1 MLFLIFT
8 AFCYVHNQILL
19 WKRNNSNNNSFHC
32 QHFVE
37 KENYTKHNILALYSQ
52 YNSTINEIK
61 ERYKQ
66 GTWAEVE
73 SLMLTVDTCLTI
85 SSTSRRPG
93 RQFTQL
99 FSDVDAAFATCLSN
113 HSVSTS
119 SPSTISEQLLSSTCI
134 TLRLQG
140 QKVHKPHQA
149 SINIRKRQDNEKDR
163 WIDTR
168 PLLSVFCYR
177 CSRSGKCKILRQAK
191 KTRSKIAEKLRFD
204 DHETKM
210 LCTVKRQ
217 LKISYNNHKDRE

>member
-1 MLFLIFT
+1 MYIT
-8 AFCYVHNQILL
+8 GFCYVHITTSLIYHCFFTLNLGLLVTFDFFLHWL

-119 SPSTISEQLLSSTCI
+119 SPSTISEQLLSSKCI

-140 QKVHKPHQA
+140 QKVH
-149 SINIRKRQDNEKDR
+149 
-163 WIDTR
+163 
-168 PLLSVFCYR
+168 
-177 CSRSGKCKILRQAK
+177 
-191 KTRSKIAEKLRFD
+191 
-204 DHETKM
+204 
-210 LCTVKRQ
+210 
-217 LKISYNNHKDRE
+217 